1 MPRVAKIKCIICGR
15 GSIKAG
21 EMICSN
27 PKCHSTLKE
36 ATVKER
42 QLIVQLFGI
51 YKKNLLDP
59 IWKAKELEAQ
69 RKPVIDQILRAIKNR
84 AIARS
89 KDLIAK
95 LKKSL
100 QEPSLH
106 EEPIKPVGQLT
117 NSLPSIVEKD
127 STRGLTIGWPSVVES
142 AINKPSIGLSKVPS
156 FHEELH
162 TLDNVSMN
170 ENPLYE
176 DDPKEPVQGSE
187 ELLDY
192 DDLIEDPMDC
202 D

>member
-117 NSLPSIVEKD
+117 
-127 STRGLTIGWPSVVES
+127 IGWPSEVQS
-142 AINKPSIGLSKVPS
+142 AISKPSIGLSKVPS

-162 TLDNVSMN
+162 TLDNVSIN

-176 DDPKEPVQGSE
+176 DDPKEPVVVSE

-192 DDLIEDPMDC
+192 DDIIEDPMDC